1 MSDDRFPH
9 LIAAWDVGVDESL
22 TEDHAELL
30 KLRTFDDTDR
40 LRTCV
45 STKEYE
51 IMVTYLI
58 ICKVKRTSC
67 SKNAAGENDGR
78 SGLRAL

>member
-22 TEDHAELL
+22 TEDHAEPS

-58 ICKVKRTSC
+58 ICD
-67 SKNAAGENDGR
+67 GEANKLLQER
-78 SGLRAL
+78 RRRE